1 VPNPS
6 RARRLSWKVQQLPKH
21 ALPCLKKFFEIYSR
35 SRKDYKFTL
44 EVGEIKN
51 FPAGLFCTHVA
62 ANFNQLTV

>member
-1 VPNPS
+1 MGVGFGQGSVP
-6 RARRLSWKVQQLPKH
+6 
-21 ALPCLKKFFEIYSR
+21 LKKFFEIYSR